1 MLRNAHSSRS
11 SVRNTILGLLGAIGL
26 SGLPAVA
33 QSLPGRILVEYTSGK
48 SRSLDPSSR
57 AFIAMKNRGG
67 EDDENGN
74 L

>member
-26 SGLPAVA
+26 S
-33 QSLPGRILVEYTSGK
+33 LPGRILVDNASGK

-57 AFIAMKNRGG
+57 AFIVMKNRGG